1 MGTICCIAHTNT
13 SIVEFEEIS
22 IYWSIYT
29 YILSIYIYMYYLYL
43 HINIYIYIYIHIYIY
58 IYAHTYIYVNI
69 YLHIYIYIYI
79 YIYPFIKNMSKYI
92 HIYIYII
99 YMIRKGNYNDLT
111 KSLHNVKKQH
121 KQHPTIKYEFV
132 ISKRTV
138 LFWSKR
144 LPKRDWSM
152 KLFTELV
159 LKSTLPKE
167 KYPIQRS
174 IMTKTLESL
183 RLKMNLLNLYKDF
196 WKEDIKMMT

>member
-1 MGTICCIAHTNT
+1 M
-13 SIVEFEEIS
+13 
-22 IYWSIYT
+22 YIYT
-29 YILSIYIYMYYLYL
+29 YIYIHLLKTCRSIYIY
-43 HINIYIYIYIHIYIY
+43 
-58 IYAHTYIYVNI
+58 
-69 YLHIYIYIYI
+69 
-79 YIYPFIKNMSKYI
+79 
-92 HIYIYII
+92 IYIYII
-99 YMIRKGNYNDLT
+99 YMIRKGNYNLT

-132 ISKRTV
+132 ISEKTV
-138 LFWSKR
+138 LFWSQR
-144 LPKRDWSM
+144 LPKRDWSI

-183 RLKMNLLNLYKDF
+183 RLKMNQLNLYKDF

>member
-1 MGTICCIAHTNT
+1 MDTVYALAHTNT

-22 IYWSIYT
+22 IY
-29 YILSIYIYMYYLYL
+29 LS
-43 HINIYIYIYIHIYIY
+43 IYIYIYIIYIYICIIYIYIYIY

-69 YLHIYIYIYI
+69 YVHIYIYIYTFIKNILKYI
-79 YIYPFIKNMSKYI
+79 YIYIYYI
-92 HIYIYII
+92 NIYKYIYII

-144 LPKRDWSM
+144 LPKRD
-152 KLFTELV
+152 
-159 LKSTLPKE
+159 
-167 KYPIQRS
+167 
-174 IMTKTLESL
+174 
-183 RLKMNLLNLYKDF
+183 
-196 WKEDIKMMT
+196 

>member
-1 MGTICCIAHTNT
+1 MDTVYALAHTNT

-22 IYWSIYT
+22 IYLSIYLSIYT
-29 YILSIYIYMYYLYL
+29 YILSIYTYVLSIFT
-43 HINIYIYIYIHIYIY
+43 YIY

-69 YLHIYIYIYI
+69 YVHIYIYIYI
-79 YIYPFIKNMSKYI
+79 HLLKTYWS
-92 HIYIYII
+92 IYIYIYYINIYKYICII

-159 LKSTLPKE
+159 LESTLPKE

-183 RLKMNLLNLYKDF
+183 RLKMNLVNLYKDF